1 MTLETISNFISQIGF
16 PIASYCALFWYIVK
30 ENRENRLVIQNN
42 TVILARILA
51 KMDGEEEV
59 NGK

>member
-42 TVILARILA
+42 TVILTRILA

>member
-42 TVILARILA
+42 TVILTRILA
-51 KMDGEEEV
+51 KLDGEEEAD
-59 NGK
+59 GK

>member
-42 TVILARILA
+42 TVILTRILA
-51 KMDGEEEV
+51 KFDSEEEA

>member
-42 TVILARILA
+42 TVILTRILA
-51 KMDGEEEV
+51 KLDGEEEA